1 MSEKRVYIIAGEAS
15 GDLHGSNLMR
25 AMRKAQP
32 KLKFRVWGGELME
45 AQGGELVKHYREMSF
60 MGFWEVFIHLRTILG
75 LMKHCKADLL
85 AWKPDVVVL
94 VDYPGFN
101 LRMARFCKENG
112 IRVMYYISPQVWAWH
127 RKRVFKIKKY
137 VDQMISILPFEKAF
151 FKNYGVETAYVGH
164 PLLDVLAGYPF
175 ATREAFFEKHGLD
188 QNKKI
193 IAMLPGS
200 RRGELEKILPKMMQA
215 SDHMEGYQWVVAGVA
230 DLKDNYQGIDARVKV
245 VFSDTYNVL
254 KHAEVAL
261 VASGT
266 ATLETA
272 LIGTPQ
278 VVCYEI
284 SAFTYMIARHM
295 VKVKFISLVN
305 LIMDKEV
312 IRELIQ
318 SEFNVENTR
327 NELKKL
333 MVPANREKMLSEYV
347 ALREVLGGKGAS
359 ERAAQV
365 ILDHLK

>member
-1 MSEKRVYIIAGEAS
+1 
-15 GDLHGSNLMR
+15 
-25 AMRKAQP
+25 
-32 KLKFRVWGGELME
+32 
-45 AQGGELVKHYREMSF
+45 
-60 MGFWEVFIHLRTILG
+60 
-75 LMKHCKADLL
+75 
-85 AWKPDVVVL
+85 
-94 VDYPGFN
+94 
-101 LRMARFCKENG
+101 
-112 IRVMYYISPQVWAWH
+112 
-127 RKRVFKIKKY
+127 
-137 VDQMISILPFEKAF
+137 
-151 FKNYGVETAYVGH
+151 
-164 PLLDVLAGYPF
+164 
-175 ATREAFFEKHGLD
+175 
-188 QNKKI
+188 
-193 IAMLPGS
+193 
-200 RRGELEKILPKMMQA
+200 MMQA

-245 VFSDTYNVL
+245 VFSDTYNLL

-327 NELKKL
+327 SELQKL
-333 MVPANREKMLSEYV
+333 MVPANREKMLSEYA
-347 ALREVLGGKGAS
+347 ALRDVLGGKGAS
-359 ERAAQV
+359 ERAAHV

>member
-25 AMRKAQP
+25 AMRKAHP
-32 KLKFRVWGGELME
+32 NLKFRVWGGELME

-60 MGFWEVFIHLRTILG
+60 MGFWEVFVNLRTILG
-75 LMKHCKADLL
+75 LMKHCKADILS
-85 AWKPDVVVL
+85 WKPDVVVL

-164 PLLDVLAGYPF
+164 PLLDVLADYPF

-188 QNKKI
+188 PNKKI

-200 RRGELEKILPKMMQA
+200 RRGELEKILPKMMA
-215 SDHMEGYQWVVAGVA
+215 ACSEMEGYQWVVAGVA
-230 DLKDNYQGIDARVKV
+230 DLKNNYQEIDARVKV
-245 VFSDTYNVL
+245 VFGDTYNVL

-278 VVCYEI
+278 VVCYQI
-284 SAFTYMIARHM
+284 STFTYMIAKHM

-305 LIMDKEV
+305 LIMDREV

-318 SEFNVENTR
+318 KEFNEENTR
-327 NELKKL
+327 LELRKL
-333 MVPANREKMLSEYV
+333 METTHREKIQQEY
-347 ALREVLGGKGAS
+347 AELREILGGKGAS
-359 ERAAQV
+359 ERAAKV
-365 ILDHLK
+365 VLTHVE